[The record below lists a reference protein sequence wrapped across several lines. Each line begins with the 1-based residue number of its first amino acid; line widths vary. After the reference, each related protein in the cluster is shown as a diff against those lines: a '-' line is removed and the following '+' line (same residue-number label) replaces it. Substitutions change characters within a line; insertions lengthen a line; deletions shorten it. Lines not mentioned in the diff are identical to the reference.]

1 MSGGFSLGFLNRVY
15 HPHFDAKVYR
25 ETLELFQVAEE
36 LGFDSGW
43 VAQHHFASE
52 QGRLPSPL
60 VLLAA
65 VAQRTRRI
73 ALGTGIIV
81 LPQELPLRL
90 AEDAGVLDL
99 LSNGRLELGL
109 GAGFDPDSFRAF
121 GLPHEQR
128 HRDYENHLQV
138 LQAALGNAPLN
149 AEGLR
154 LQPLSPGLGGRLW
167 EATSRVELVAARG
180 NGLIMAPNPHLPAEA
195 SIEAVQRYRAAWT
208 GDNGTPPRVA
218 RVQGVFP
225 TAGIGGDD
233 SALRR
238 DIHTYLQRQHS
249 IGVYHGPL
257 DADFGET
264 LTRLGVLHGPA
275 QSIVDGLRG
284 GPQLG
289 VHDHLIVQVQSAS
302 TPLRDAIRALEIIS
316 EQVAPALGWRRAAA
330 TTVKEAA
337 LS

>member
-15 HPHFDAKVYR
+15 HPQFDARVYR
-25 ETLELFQVAEE
+25 DTIELFQVAEE
-36 LGFDSGW
+36 LGFDTGW

-73 ALGTGIIV
+73 GLGTGIIV
-81 LPQELPLRL
+81 LPQEQPLRL
-90 AEDAGVLDL
+90 AEDAAVLDL
-99 LSNGRLELGL
+99 LSSGRLELGV

-121 GLPHEQR
+121 SLPHEQR
-128 HRDYENHLQV
+128 HRDYELHLQR
-138 LQAALGNAPLN
+138 LQSALGNGPLN

-154 LQPLSPGLGGRLW
+154 LQPLAAGLGGRLW

-180 NGLIMAPNPHLPAEA
+180 NGLIMAPNPHLPPEA
-195 SIEAVQRYRAAWT
+195 GIELVERYRAAWT

-225 TAGIGGDD
+225 HTGSDNQ
-233 SALRR
+233 ALRK
-238 DIHTYLQRQHS
+238 DIRAYLERQHS
-249 IGVYHGPL
+249 IGVYQGPL
-257 DADFGET
+257 DGDFDAT
-264 LTRLGVLHGPA
+264 LKRLGVLHGSA
-275 QSIVDGLRG
+275 EAIIDGLRG
-284 GPQLG
+284 GPRLG
-289 VHDHLIVQVQSAS
+289 RHDHLIVQVQSAS
-302 TPLRDAIRALEIIS
+302 TPLRDAIRALQIIS

-330 TTVKEAA
+330 TSTQEPV